1 VELEAKAKTLRSFE
15 YSLVPGLVQTRGYA
29 HAVLSTRPNTTED
42 EIERLTTARLD
53 RQAILERDSPPLLWC
68 VIDEAVLRRDVGG
81 SKVMHDQL
89 LHLAYASDRPNI
101 TVEVIPY
108 GTGAHS
114 GLLGAFVIADFADA
128 PSIVYLET
136 TNGGQIVDKPS
147 AVEEDTL
154 IFDSLRSDALPRRQ
168 SRDLIMKVAEMKVGE
183 EV

>member
-1 VELEAKAKTLRSFE
+1 
-15 YSLVPGLVQTRGYA
+15 
-29 HAVLSTRPNTTED
+29 
-42 EIERLTTARLD
+42 
-53 RQAILERDSPPLLWC
+53 

-81 SKVMHDQL
+81 NKVMHGQL
-89 LHLAYASDRPNI
+89 LHLAHASDRPNI

-136 TNGGQIVDKPS
+136 SNGGTIVEKPS
-147 AVEEDTL
+147 AVEEEAL

-168 SRDLIMKVAEMKVGE
+168 SRNLIMKVAEDVWT
-183 EV
+183 